1 MTEPHYIIR
10 MLWSIKLLVD
20 IYATHFL
27 SKKYSLF
34 EIQSLK
40 YGNNYWYV
48 ENTRVMINILKELIC
63 SLFVNS

>member
-1 MTEPHYIIR
+1 

-48 ENTRVMINILKELIC
+48 ENTRVMINILKAMIR
-63 SLFVNS
+63 